1 MSGLG
6 TNMVRV
12 AAVLAILA
20 AVGNARAQAPAS
32 PAERPPMLLI
42 FDASGSMNQRM
53 GNETR
58 LAAAKRVVA
67 DLLAGFPEGTQ
78 LGLTLYGHRRAR
90 DCSDIENVQAI
101 APVDRQGLFRMATRI
116 GGLTARGETPIARTL
131 IESIPVFR
139 GQGGQVVLV
148 TDGRE
153 ECGGDVCAAARQL
166 AAAGVSVRV
175 DIVGFGTGA
184 AERRALQCVTDIT
197 GGRYVEAP
205 DAARLR
211 DALATVTQPAA
222 AQTRLRVTV
231 TENGRPPAGQP
242 AVRVRGNN
250 FDMTLSDR
258 TVLFT
263 LPPGDYQVTARL
275 GSGRESEAVPVT
287 VAEGRTAELTVGIG
301 TGRIELRVLLGQGR
315 VFPGHPNIELRRDGR
330 VVAATSGAQAAFDAD
345 PGEYTLR
352 VMMPGGQQWV
362 DVPSLRITAGQ
373 TSRYSVEAGAGELTV
388 TVGGRFRPGAQPFPM
403 VQVLQAGRLVMALTD
418 NPARFII
425 TPGSYE
431 IAVFESGSEVARRSL
446 TIAAGDA
453 QTMELAP

>member
-1 MSGLG
+1 VVRIALLLVSLLAPGL
-6 TNMVRV
+6 
-12 AAVLAILA
+12 
-20 AVGNARAQAPAS
+20 ARAQAPA
-32 PAERPPMLLI
+32 PERPPLLLI

-58 LAAAKRVVA
+58 LVAAKRVVS
-67 DLLAGFPEGTQ
+67 DLLASFPEGTR

-90 DCSDIENVQAI
+90 DCSDIENVQPI
-101 APVDRQGLFRMATRI
+101 APIDRQGLFRMATQI

-139 GQGGQVVLV
+139 GQGGSIVLV

-166 AAAGVSVRV
+166 AAAGVSLRV

-197 GGRYVEAP
+197 GGRYLEAP

-211 DALATVTQPAA
+211 DALATVTQPQAPAA
-222 AQTRLRVTV
+222 PPPQQTRLRVTV
-231 TENGRPPAGQP
+231 TENGRAPAGQP
-242 AVRVRGNN
+242 SIRVRGGN
-250 FDMTLSDR
+250 FDQTLSDR
-258 TVLFT
+258 TVTFT

-275 GSGRESEAVPVT
+275 GSGQESEVVPVT
-287 VAEGRTAELTVGIG
+287 VVEGRTAELAVGIG
-301 TGRIELRVLLGQGR
+301 TGRIELRLLLGQGR
-315 VFPGHPNIELRRDGR
+315 AFPGHPNIELRRDGR

-345 PGEYTLR
+345 PGQYTLR

-362 DVPSLRITAGQ
+362 DVPDLRITAGQ

-388 TVGGRFRPGAQPFPM
+388 NVGGRFRPGAQPFPM
-403 VQVLQAGRLVMALTD
+403 VQVLQGGRLVMALTD
-418 NPARFII
+418 NPARFVI

-431 IAVFESGSEVARRSL
+431 IAVFEGGSEVARRPL
-446 TIAAGDA
+446 TVAAGDS